1 MADAKVSDLISI
13 TSAESDDVL
22 YIIDTSTSA
31 SRKITFNNLVGNSL
45 AALESRFNLLS
56 SNSSIVLS
64 GSITANTDNI
74 TRIDSEMDFLSG
86 EVDNART
93 NFEESSDLVDKG
105 FTGPVTIS
113 GTLLTFLSGV
123 LTGVN

>member
-13 TSAESDDVL
+13 TSAESSDVL
-22 YIIDTSTSA
+22 YIVDASSSA

-45 AALESRFNLLS
+45 AALETRFNLLS

-74 TRIDSEMDFLSG
+74 ARIDSEMDFLSG

-93 NFEESSDLVDKG
+93 NFEQSSDLVDKG